1 MRLFQSQFES
11 PLGNLTAICSI
22 NGLCLLTFQ
31 EEKDFIRPFL
41 LKISQYYQNIT
52 ISQTSNHSILKE
64 TEIWLNHYF
73 KKERSEGKG
82 SDKTKPK
89 APVLDLIGTDFS
101 KQTWHA
107 LQSVGKSELRSYGW
121 LSEKIQNPKAVRA
134 VGRAVGA
141 NPIAILIPCHRIVGS
156 DGSLTGFRSGLWRKE
171 WLLKHEGITIR

>member
-31 EEKDFIRPFL
+31 EEKDFIKPFL

-52 ISQTSNHSILKE
+52 ISKTSHPHLIETSAWLK
-64 TEIWLNHYF
+64 HYF
-73 KKERSEGKG
+73 NKG
-82 SDKTKPK
+82 QSKSSDKTKPK
-89 APVLDLIGTDFS
+89 APALDLIGTDFS
-101 KQTWHA
+101 KQTWQA
-107 LQSVGKSELRSYGW
+107 LQTVRKSELKSYGW

-171 WLLKHEGITIR
+171 WLLKHEGIQIGNA